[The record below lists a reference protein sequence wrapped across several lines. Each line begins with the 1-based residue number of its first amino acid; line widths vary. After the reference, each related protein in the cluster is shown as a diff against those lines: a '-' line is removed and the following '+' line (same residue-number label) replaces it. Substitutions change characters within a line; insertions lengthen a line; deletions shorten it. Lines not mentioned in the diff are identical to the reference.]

1 MSTSNSIH
9 PTHPQGIRVVDPIE
23 ASAWDDL
30 LAPHT
35 STQFF
40 QTAAWARVLHHT
52 YRQRPFYLVHESE
65 SAWDAALPLM
75 EVDSRWTGRRGVCLP
90 FTDGCGPLERRKGA
104 SAPLFVRALELGT
117 ERRWKYLE
125 LRSSTDSWVGTTPS
139 LAFYVHTIPLCERES
154 ELLAR
159 LDSAVRR
166 GVRKAERSG
175 LEVRWESSLEAVQ
188 TFYRLHCGT
197 RRRHGVPPQPFRFFA
212 NIQRHVLAPGHGFVV
227 TAYHESCPI
236 AASVFFHHG
245 REAIYKFGASD
256 ARFQPLRPNNLVM
269 WAAVRRYAQQGFA
282 GLHLGRTSLANEGLR
297 RFKLGFGAEESQCTY
312 RRYDF
317 RSRSFV
323 QDVDRAEGWM
333 NHLFR
338 RAPERILRWAG
349 EILYPHLS

>member
-1 MSTSNSIH
+1 MSTSHSIH

-30 LAPHT
+30 LASHN
-35 STQFF
+35 STHFF

-52 YRQRPFYLVHESE
+52 YGHRPFYLVHESQ
-65 SAWDAALPLM
+65 SVWDAALPLM

-90 FTDGCGPLERRKGA
+90 FTDGCGPLERHQGA
-104 SAPLFVRALELGT
+104 SVPLFSHALELGR
-117 ERRWKYLE
+117 ERQWKYLE
-125 LRSSTDSWVGTTPS
+125 MRAPAEAWADAQPS
-139 LAFYVHTIPLCERES
+139 LAFYVHTLSLRERES
-154 ELLAR
+154 DLFAR
-159 LDSAVRR
+159 LESAVRR

-175 LEVRWESSLEAVQ
+175 LDVRWESSLEAIQ
-188 TFYRLHCGT
+188 GFYRLHCAT
-197 RRRHGVPPQPFRFFA
+197 RRRHGVPPQPLRFFA

-227 TAYHESCPI
+227 TAYQKSCPI

-256 ARFQPLRPNNLVM
+256 TRFQPLRPNNLVM
-269 WAAVRRYAQQGFA
+269 WSAVRRYAERGFA

-297 RFKLGFGAEESQCTY
+297 RFKLGFGAEESHYTY

-323 QDVDRAEGWM
+323 QDVDRAEGWI

-338 RAPERILRWAG
+338 WAPERILRWAG
-349 EILYPHLS
+349 ATLYPHLS